1 MIKVFTTNKDGK
13 IELTKDELKALLD
26 EAYWDGYRA
35 NTTTYV
41 YHTPSWSPYQW
52 NATSATVSNAAN
64 TKVTLTSNGATDHT
78 DCYTGQINTDNVIDA
93 NNCTTGATTVTMDA
107 VTQKL

>member
-35 NTTTYV
+35 HNITYT
-41 YHTPSWSPYQW
+41 YTTPSWTPYQW
-52 NATSATVSNAAN
+52 SVTTKTNSVKLDSNAMQ
-64 TKVTLTSNGATDHT
+64 NGTINSCKTDT
-78 DCYTGQINTDNVIDA
+78 ETIA
-93 NNCTTGATTVTMDA
+93 
-107 VTQKL
+107 